1 MKKLCVLILSA
12 LFYFNLTAIDW
23 SCESPDDCSE
33 GMDCKNNSC
42 VVTKDGFSTYA
53 AVTVTAGNKTP
64 NSLGSKRIF
73 VEHPAKDIVLGQLA
87 INAYNGG
94 DEGKRFLLTQLNVVV
109 ILSSTLIIP
118 ENMRLVY
125 DGNGNGVFDSSEQV
139 VGTDISETA
148 GKIQFELGKKTAS
161 YKMNTAENFL
171 VIGDFSLEQPVEK
184 IWEFGVEFR
193 PFQGSEAQIKISH
206 AGISEDVVI
215 ATVPEKVTF
224 PRFAFEPEK
233 GYFLFA
239 SGKYFPAA
247 PSWKDMNKE
256 QNIMHLRVKALDS
269 GNSVKSVSVRLNGNI
284 VSYGNGVKKMSLYID
299 SNGDGNGDE
308 LISEQADFQMPV
320 QLVKF
325 DVPSGKADLA
335 QGEEKYFVI
344 KADVELYN
352 GQTTLFY
359 INEND
364 VVLSTYKLFAG
375 LPVSTGEFK
384 YSCDETDSECNPAP
398 SEEEETVEDEGGCS
412 LLLID

>member
-1 MKKLCVLILSA
+1 MKKLVVIIVSAVL
-12 LFYFNLTAIDW
+12 YFNLTAVDW

-33 GMDCKNNSC
+33 GMDCKDNSC
-42 VVTKDGFSTYA
+42 IVTTSTFSTYA
-53 AVTVTAGNKTP
+53 AVTVTAGLKNP

-87 INAYNGG
+87 VNAYNGG
-94 DEGKRFLLTQLNVVV
+94 DEGKRFLLKELNAVV
-109 ILSSTLIIP
+109 ILSSTLIAP

-125 DGNGNGVFDSSEQV
+125 DSNGNGLFDSSEQV
-139 VGTDISETA
+139 VGTNISETA
-148 GKIQFELGKKTAS
+148 GKVQFELGKKTAS

-171 VIGDFSLEQPVEK
+171 IVGDFSMGQAVEK
-184 IWEFGVEFR
+184 IWEFGMEFR
-193 PFQGSEAQIKISH
+193 PFQGSEEQIKVTN
-206 AGISEDVVI
+206 AGDVAV
-215 ATVPEKVTF
+215 ASLPDKVTL

-239 SGKYFPAA
+239 SGRYFPAA
-247 PSWKDMNKE
+247 PSWRDMNKE
-256 QNIMHLRVKALDS
+256 QNIMHLSVKALDG
-269 GNSVKSVSVRLNGNI
+269 GNSVKSISVRLNGNI

-299 SNGDGNGDE
+299 SDGDGDGDE

-325 DVPSGKADLA
+325 DVPAGKADLA
-335 QGEEKYFVI
+335 QGEEKYLVI
-344 KADVELYN
+344 KADIELYN

-398 SEEEETVEDEGGCS
+398 SEEEEAVDDEGGCS
-412 LLLID
+412 LLFID